1 MLYRAHARQCVCAT
15 AKLTKKQKKI
25 KYKVRCR
32 QLNHLANLRLK
43 QNIEGKKKLK
53 VDAVVATLS
62 KSSIL
67 LRTAT
72 ACCCCCFF
80 FFFVFFCVF
89 YFFDYSVVTAVARAV
104 AKRRDT
110 AHVRSSPPGRSSF
123 RNPEI
128 SKLLLLNF
136 SLVRFHFCL
145 IFHALY
151 SPQRT
156 RTKATLVGDKSHTLL
171 FLAFCFFLFLLS
183 YRRHEHLGP

>member
-1 MLYRAHARQCVCAT
+1 MPT
-15 AKLTKKQKKI
+15 AKPPRESSLETKYRRKEKAESR
-25 KYKVRCR
+25 RCR
-32 QLNHLANLRLK
+32 SNAFK
-43 QNIEGKKKLK
+43 I
-53 VDAVVATLS
+53 VDS
-62 KSSIL
+62 PPYSYSL
-67 LRTAT
+67 LLLLFFFLF
-72 ACCCCCFF
+72 CFF
-80 FFFVFFCVF
+80 LCVF